1 MYCYFYDNW
10 SVDICSFIK
19 NTNLSKFVEKYM
31 IKINYGYSI
40 LWFIRIFNKLL
51 KVIIYYWLY
60 DNWSIKIYTFM
71 ENLLKYR
78 KIYMEI
84 RKNLFVIFTT
94 VHNSSLIN

>member
-1 MYCYFYDNW
+1 MYFYDNW

-19 NTNLSKFVEKYM
+19 NTNLSKFVEKYT

-78 KIYMEI
+78 NKKKFICNIYDCSQQ
-84 RKNLFVIFTT
+84 F
-94 VHNSSLIN
+94 IN

>member
-1 MYCYFYDNW
+1 MIIE
-10 SVDICSFIK
+10 VDICSFIK

-84 RKNLFVIFTT
+84 RRNLFVIFTT

>member
-19 NTNLSKFVEKYM
+19 NTNLSKFVEKHT
-31 IKINYGYSI
+31 IKMNYGYSI

-84 RKNLFVIFTT
+84 RRNLFVIFTT

>member
-60 DNWSIKIYTFM
+60 DNWSIKIYIFIK
-71 ENLLKYR
+71 NLLKYR

-84 RKNLFVIFTT
+84 RRNLFIIFMT

>member
-19 NTNLSKFVEKYM
+19 NTNLSKFVKKYT

-84 RKNLFVIFTT
+84 RRNLFVIFTT

>member
-19 NTNLSKFVEKYM
+19 NTNLSKFVEKYI

-78 KIYMEI
+78 KIYMKI
-84 RKNLFVIFTT
+84 RRNLFVIFTT

>member
-19 NTNLSKFVEKYM
+19 NTNLSKFVEKYT